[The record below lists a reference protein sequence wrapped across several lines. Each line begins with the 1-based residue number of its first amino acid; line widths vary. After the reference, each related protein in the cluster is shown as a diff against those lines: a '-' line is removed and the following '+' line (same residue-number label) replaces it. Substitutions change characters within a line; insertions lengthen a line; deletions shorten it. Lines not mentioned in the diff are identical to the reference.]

1 MSVYELQKYTAI
13 SKYARWIEEEKRR
26 ETWPESVNRVKNMM
40 IEAYPFLEIDI
51 EKYYGMVKE
60 QKILGSQRALQFGGK
75 PIFKHNARIYNCS
88 ASYCDRLRFFQEC
101 FYLLLCGSGT
111 GFSVQKHHVDLL
123 PNFSLLRIN
132 HVVNIHK
139 THIVEDSIEGWA
151 NALGILLSS
160 YFEVPVKEFAEFK
173 NCYVHFDYSKIRQKG
188 EPLGFGIGKA
198 PGHEPLKKAL
208 EKIRNLLDRV
218 ISEKHLKLRTIDA
231 FDIVMHSADAVISGG
246 VRRSATIALFS
257 ADDELMINAKTGDW
271 FFTNPQRGRANI
283 SALLHR
289 KHTSKET
296 FENLFKATKEFGEPG
311 FFWADLYDALCNPC
325 VEISWVTRAFYKKNS
340 NELKIALL
348 NYDGPITTK
357 ENCKD
362 EMSDDDVA
370 LSGWGFCNLSTIN
383 GKTVSCPEDFYE
395 RCEAASF
402 IGTLQASFTS
412 FPYLGQVTESIV
424 KREALLGV
432 SINGMQHHPEI
443 LLNPKIQ
450 QHGAKIVKETNEK
463 YAKILKINPAA
474 RTTCIKPEGNS
485 ACLLGSTSGIHPD
498 HSKRYFRIVQANTG
512 EAPYQ
517 FFKSKNPKACEPS
530 AWSTNKTDDCI
541 RFCVES
547 QDGTKLKQD
556 LNAINMLQAV
566 VSTYNNWVVEGKNN
580 DLCLKKE
587 INHNVSNTIHVEDDE
602 WVKVCDYIYDNRDY
616 LAGISLIASSG
627 DKDYEQAPFT
637 SVYNIEEQEEIY
649 GKESV
654 VIAQELFDKYKS
666 YDFKSLW
673 EACSCALG
681 YFEPVT
687 DMQKIYKEHIINFS
701 KSMFNNNIKKATYAL
716 KDFYNFKLWEKLK
729 ENYIDVDYSEMVEET
744 STANIQNELA
754 CAGGSCLI

>member
-1 MSVYELQKYTAI
+1 MSVDELQKYTAI
-13 SKYARWIEEEKRR
+13 SKYARWIEAEKRR
-26 ETWPESVNRVKNMM
+26 ETWSESVDRVKNMM
-40 IEAYPFLEIDI
+40 IEAYPFLQNDI
-51 EKYYGMVKE
+51 EKYYGMIKD

-123 PNFSLLRIN
+123 PSFSLLRIN

-139 THIVEDSIEGWA
+139 THIIEDSIEGWA

-160 YFEVPVKEFAEFK
+160 YFETPVKEFAEFK

-325 VEISWVTRAFYKKNS
+325 VEISWVTRAYYKKDS
-340 NELKIALL
+340 DELKLALL

-362 EMSDDDVA
+362 EMSDDDVG

-383 GKTVSCPEDFYE
+383 GKNITCVEDFYE

-412 FPYLGQVTESIV
+412 FPYLGSITESIV

-450 QHGAKIVKETNEK
+450 QHGAKIVRETNEK

-517 FFKSKNPKACEPS
+517 FFKSKNPQACETS
-530 AWSTNKTDDCI
+530 VWSTNKTDDCI

-547 QDGTKLKQD
+547 QDGTKLKKD
-556 LNAINMLQAV
+556 INAIDMLETV
-566 VSTYNNWVVEGKNN
+566 VSTYNNWVVSGKNS
-580 DLCLKKE
+580 DICVKKE
-587 INHNVSNTIHVEDDE
+587 INHNVSNTIHVEDHE
-602 WVKVCDYIYDNRDY
+602 WIKVCDYIYDNRDF

-637 SVYNIEEQEEIY
+637 AVYTIEEQEEMY
-649 GKESV
+649 GKEAV

-687 DMQKIYKEHIINFS
+687 DMQKIYKSHVLNFS
-701 KSMFNNNIKKATYAL
+701 KILDNDIKKATYAL
-716 KDFYNFKLWEKLK
+716 KDFYNLNLWNNLK
-729 ENYIDVDYSEMVEET
+729 NNYINVSYEEMSEET
-744 STANIQNELA
+744 STVNVQNELA

>member
-1 MSVYELQKYTAI
+1 MSTEQLQKYTAV
-13 SKYARWIEEEKRR
+13 SKYARWVQENKRR
-26 ETWPESVNRVKNMM
+26 ETWEESVNRVKNMM
-40 IEAYPFLEIDI
+40 LEAYPFLAQEI
-51 EKYYGMVKE
+51 EKYYGMIKD

-111 GFSVQKHHVDLL
+111 GFSVQTHHVELL
-123 PNFSLLRIN
+123 PSFSEERIN
-132 HVVNIHK
+132 KKVIVHK
-139 THIVEDSIEGWA
+139 VHLIDDSIEGWA
-151 NALGILLSS
+151 NALGILISS
-160 YFEVPVKEFAEFK
+160 YFEKPVKEFEEFK
-173 NCYVHFDYSKIRQKG
+173 NCEIHFDYSAIRKKG
-188 EPLGFGIGKA
+188 EPLGFGIGTA
-198 PGHEPLKKAL
+198 PGHEPLEKAL
-208 EKIRNLLDRV
+208 KNIKALLDKCVNEGR
-218 ISEKHLKLRTIDA
+218 SKLRTIDA

-271 FFTNPQRGRANI
+271 FFTNPQRARANI

-296 FENLFKATKEFGEPG
+296 FDNLFKATKEFGEPG

-325 VEISWVTRAFYKKNS
+325 VEISWVTRAYYKKDS
-340 NELKIALL
+340 DELKLALL

-362 EMSDDDVA
+362 EMPDDDVG

-383 GKTVSCPEDFYE
+383 GKNITCVEDFYE

-402 IGTLQASFTS
+402 IGTLQASFTN
-412 FPYLGQVTESIV
+412 FPYVGKVTETIAR
-424 KREALLGV
+424 REALLGV

-450 QHGAKIVKETNEK
+450 QHGAKVVRETNEK
-463 YAKILKINPAA
+463 YAKILNINPAA

-498 HSKRYFRIVQANTG
+498 HSQRYFRIVQANTN

-517 FFKSKNPKACEPS
+517 FFKSKNPQACEAS
-530 AWSTNKTDDCI
+530 VWSVNKTDDCI
-541 RFCVES
+541 RFCIES
-547 QDGTKLKQD
+547 QNGTRLKQD

-566 VSTYNNWVVEGKNN
+566 VSTYNNWVVPGKN
-580 DLCLKKE
+580 DSLCVRKE
-587 INHNVSNTIHVEDDE
+587 INHNVSNTIHVEENE
-602 WVKVCDYIYDNRDY
+602 WKKVCNYIYENREY

-637 SVYNIEEQEEIY
+637 AVYTIEEQELMY
-649 GKESV
+649 GKEAIV
-654 VIAQELFDKYKS
+654 VAQELFDKYKS

-681 YFEPVT
+681 YFEPST
-687 DMQKIYKEHIINFS
+687 DMQKIYKNHILNFS
-701 KSMFNNNIKKATYAL
+701 NMFNGDIKKATYAL
-716 KDFYNFKLWEKLK
+716 KDMYNIELWNKLK
-729 ENYIDVDYSEMVEET
+729 ESYINVDYNDMTENE
-744 STANIQNELA
+744 STINIQGELA
-754 CAGGSCLI
+754 CAGGKCLI